1 MWKRHGFAKTK
12 NWNVWQSMLQRCNN
26 INNKD
31 YPNYGDR
38 GIKVCEDWKEYINFY
53 NWSMKNGY
61 GDSVSIDRIDVNK
74 SYEPSNCRWVT
85 IKEQQNNKRNTIYV
99 EYNNKE
105 YTLSDLSEIT
115 DIKRETLEM
124 RYIRGDRG
132 ERLIRQLRKRIA

>member
-1 MWKRHGFAKTK
+1 MWKRHGLAKTK

-26 INNKD
+26 SNNKD
-31 YPNYGDR
+31 YPNYGGR
-38 GIKVCEDWKEYINFY
+38 GIKVCEEWKEYINFY
-53 NWSMKNGY
+53 NWSMQNGY

-85 IKEQQNNKRNTIYV
+85 DKEQQNNKRNTIYV